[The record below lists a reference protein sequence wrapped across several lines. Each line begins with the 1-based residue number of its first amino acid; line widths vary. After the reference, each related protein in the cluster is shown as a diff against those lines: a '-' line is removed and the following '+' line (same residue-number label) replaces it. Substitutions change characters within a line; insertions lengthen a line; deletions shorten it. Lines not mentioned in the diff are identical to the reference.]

1 MATTSNVIK
10 SPRASCKPTGTDFTM
25 FKRIIY
31 LVYISN
37 RFLNRFMFSLYT
49 EKNEQRRDEGE
60 TSQTVFSS
68 ERSPTEAATAGET
81 GRGTT

>member
-1 MATTSNVIK
+1 
-10 SPRASCKPTGTDFTM
+10 
-25 FKRIIY
+25 
-31 LVYISN
+31 
-37 RFLNRFMFSLYT
+37 MFSLYT